1 MPLSEPTGRELLHTR
16 SIVIDGYARDD
27 GLYDIEAKLTDV
39 KSADFSNHDR
49 GLIPAGEPLHGMY
62 MRITIDADRFITAC
76 EASTDYSPYAICPRA
91 APHFAR
97 LAGLQIK
104 PGFLRDALSRVAGVE
119 GCTHLRELLQQMAT
133 TAYQTLY
140 SQAAR
145 KRSGLTASS
154 AGLIG
159 TCLAYAPDSPVV
171 QRMWPDRAVARE
183 QQAEAQSAE
192 AQSAEA
198 QSGFAANG

>member
-1 MPLSEPTGRELLHTR
+1 MPLSPPADRARLHTR
-16 SIVIDGYARDD
+16 TIVIDGYERED
-27 GLYDIEAKLTDV
+27 GLFDIEARLTDV
-39 KSADFSNHDR
+39 KSADMSNHDR
-49 GLIPAGEPLHGMY
+49 GRIPAGEPLHGMA
-62 MRITIDADRFITAC
+62 MRITIDAERFITAC
-76 EASTDYSPYAICPRA
+76 EASTDYSPYSICPDA

-140 SQAAR
+140 SPSAR
-145 KRSGLTASS
+145 KKSGLAASN

-171 QRMWPDRAVARE
+171 KRMRPD
-183 QQAEAQSAE
+183 QAAAFAS
-192 AQSAEA
+192 A
-198 QSGFAANG
+198 QSGYAANG